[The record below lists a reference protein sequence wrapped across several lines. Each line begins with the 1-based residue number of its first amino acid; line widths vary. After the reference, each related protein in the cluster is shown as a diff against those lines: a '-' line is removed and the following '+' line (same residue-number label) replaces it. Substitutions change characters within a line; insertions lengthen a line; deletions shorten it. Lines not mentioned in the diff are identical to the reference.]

1 MWYKVVDNKV
11 GSAQLRAVI
20 DVPQK
25 YMPAEPEEDAAA
37 AQKVVDVVTESESEE
52 VRNRP
57 PSLTSSSLTSPSL
70 TNAQEKFM
78 YRNSYA
84 LYGTYMLVTEHMRAL
99 RMII

>member
-78 YRNSYA
+78 YTLFMAHICSLTNICARF
-84 LYGTYMLVTEHMRAL
+84 E
-99 RMII
+99 